1 MSSPKLFVREAT
13 GLVKALGFFDQ
24 FIISQA
30 IINILGGF
38 VLTALFAP
46 YYFPGADLSTVFA
59 LGSIPAL
66 AMAYVYSKLSAA
78 IPRSGGDYIWSSR
91 ILGPFFGSIQ
101 FMFLFTGTVII
112 GIGLSIW
119 SASAVALSQLAFA
132 LGVSTNNAGMIGIA
146 TGLSQASLGY
156 PTSVAM
162 AVVVTIIALLGLRVY
177 SWFQKISYFLYYIIA
192 ALFLVLLFTV
202 DPSSLPGQFNH
213 AMQVAGY
220 NVTYNGMLQQ
230 AAAQGFAGTSFNL
243 TNSLLAAIPWGFLTF
258 TGFNFGSY
266 LAGETKNVKNSMTRA
281 LFLSVIVTIIALV
294 VMGIMVYRDFGS
306 AFLNAASYIA
316 ATSPSTLPALPTATM
331 LLSVVNPVFASLL
344 SLGLYLGWLVV
355 SVAYVV
361 TMSRMLFAAA
371 FDRLLP
377 TKFADVSD
385 RFHSPGWATV
395 FIGVIVFIYL
405 TIYWNYG
412 WAATWLNTSLVAPV
426 GYLLP
431 LVATLLFPFVKP
443 DLFKRTVGSM
453 GSSATIAFA
462 SFVGVAAFAFYII
475 AESFPISGALGVVF
489 LGSNLSLAY
498 GVIVGLVVIGILMYT
513 TGKARLTA
521 LGINI
526 KALYAEIPPE

>member
-1 MSSPKLFVREAT
+1 MSSQKMFVRDAT
-13 GLVKALGFFDQ
+13 GLVRALGFADQ

-46 YYFPGADLSTVFA
+46 FYFPGANLSVVFA

-101 FMFLFTGTVII
+101 FIFLFVGTVII

-119 SASAVALSQLAFA
+119 SAQAVALSQLAFA
-132 LGVSTNNAGMIGIA
+132 IGVTTNNVGIINIGTA
-146 TGLSQASLGY
+146 LSQASLGY
-156 PTSVAM
+156 PVSVVM
-162 AVVVTIIALLGLRVY
+162 TVVVTAIALLSLRVY

-192 ALFLVLLFTV
+192 ALFLFVLFTV
-202 DPSSLPGQFNH
+202 DPSTIPGLFDH

-220 NVTYNGMLQQ
+220 NVTYTGMLQQ
-230 AAAQGFAGTSFNL
+230 AAAQGFSATDFNL

-258 TGFNFGSY
+258 TGFNYGAY

-281 LFLSVIVTIIALV
+281 LFLSVFVTIVALV
-294 VMGIMVYRDFGS
+294 VMGLLVYRDFGS

-316 ATSPSTLPALPTATM
+316 ATNPGSLPALPTTTM
-331 LLSVVNPVFASLL
+331 LLSVASPFYASLL

-377 TKFADVSD
+377 VKFADVSD
-385 RFHSPGWATV
+385 RFHSPGWATI
-395 FIGVIVFIYL
+395 FIGVIVFVYL
-405 TIYWNYG
+405 TIYWNFG
-412 WAATWLNTSLVAPV
+412 WAATWLNTSLVAPI

-431 LVATLLFPFVKP
+431 LVATLLFPFVKR
-443 DLFKRTVGSM
+443 DFFKRTVGTM
-453 GSSATIAFA
+453 GSGPAIAFA
-462 SFVGVAAFAFYII
+462 SFVGVAAFAFYIV
-475 AESFPISGALGVVF
+475 AESFPIAGSLGVVF
-489 LGSNLSLAY
+489 LGANLGLAY
-498 GVIVGLVVIGILMYT
+498 GVVAGLVILGVLVYA
-513 TGKARLTA
+513 TGSARLKS
-521 LGINI
+521 LGIDI